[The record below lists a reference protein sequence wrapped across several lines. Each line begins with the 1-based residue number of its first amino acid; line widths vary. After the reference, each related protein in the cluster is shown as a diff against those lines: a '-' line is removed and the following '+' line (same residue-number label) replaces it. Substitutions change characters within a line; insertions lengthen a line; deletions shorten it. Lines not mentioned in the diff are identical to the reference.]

1 MKKLLLLL
9 PILFSC
15 FISSAQLVV
24 QVIDGDTYKVLD
36 KGKLK
41 VIRLANVDA
50 PEMDQYYGKLVKA
63 AVSKLILAKTIGLDE
78 RRPDRYGR
86 MIADVTI
93 NGKSLDSL
101 MVANGWAWHYV
112 SVSLNPSLTDYQVKA
127 IDAKAGFWKCNHNVP
142 PWVWRKLNKRQKRLK
157 EMCR

>member
-1 MKKLLLLL
+1 MKNLQILL

-15 FISSAQLVV
+15 LFTSAQLVV

-36 KGKLK
+36 KGRLK

-63 AVSKLILAKTIGLDE
+63 AVSKLILGKTIGLDE
-78 RRPDRYGR
+78 RRPDKYGR
-86 MIADVTI
+86 MIADLTI
-93 NGKSLDSL
+93 NGKNLDSL
-101 MVANGWAWHYV
+101 LVANGWAWHYV
-112 SVSLNPSLTDYQVKA
+112 SMSLNPSLTLCQVNA
-127 IDAKAGFWKCNHNVP
+127 ITAKAGFWKCNHNVP
-142 PWVWRKLNKRQKRLK
+142 PWIWRKLNKKQKRLK